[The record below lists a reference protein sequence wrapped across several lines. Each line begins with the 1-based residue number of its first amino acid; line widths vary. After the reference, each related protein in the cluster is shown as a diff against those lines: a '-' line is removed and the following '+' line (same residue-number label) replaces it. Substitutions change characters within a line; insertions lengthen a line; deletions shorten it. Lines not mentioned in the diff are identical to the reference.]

1 MKAVLSCLTTHT
13 KILISKSLG
22 PSEHWVSDGLI
33 IMMNDQQL
41 LRFSRHIL
49 LDEIGIEGQE
59 KLLAAHVLV
68 VGCGGLGAAALPYLA
83 AAGIGSLTIADADT
97 IDETNLQRQIT
108 FTETDIGKN
117 KALVMQG
124 RLKQINSQT
133 HITAIAE
140 FLDEA
145 RLVEL
150 ANAADIILDCSD
162 NYPTRQAVNRAAV
175 VTRTPLVSAAAVG
188 FDGQI
193 AVYRPDLPDTPCYA
207 CLFDGEQASD
217 GACALFGVFSP
228 LVGVIGTT
236 QAAEALKVLIGIG
249 TPSHGKLSTY
259 NALSGKWQQYGVGRN
274 PECPVCGGR

>member
-1 MKAVLSCLTTHT
+1 
-13 KILISKSLG
+13 
-22 PSEHWVSDGLI
+22 
-33 IMMNDQQL
+33 
-41 LRFSRHIL
+41 
-49 LDEIGIEGQE
+49 
-59 KLLAAHVLV
+59 
-68 VGCGGLGAAALPYLA
+68 
-83 AAGIGSLTIADADT
+83 
-97 IDETNLQRQIT
+97 
-108 FTETDIGKN
+108 
-117 KALVMQG
+117 MQG

-162 NYPTRQAVNRAAV
+162 NYPTRQAVNRVAV
-175 VTRTPLVSAAAVG
+175 ATHTPLVSAAAVG

-249 TPSHGKLSTY
+249 APSHGKLSTY
-259 NALSGKWQQYGVGRN
+259 NALSGKWQQYGVRHN
-274 PECPVCGGR
+274 PECPVCSGR

>member
-1 MKAVLSCLTTHT
+1 
-13 KILISKSLG
+13 
-22 PSEHWVSDGLI
+22 
-33 IMMNDQQL
+33 MMNDQQL

-68 VGCGGLGAAALPYLA
+68 IGCGGLGAAALPYLA

-108 FTETDIGKN
+108 FTEADIGKN
-117 KALVMQG
+117 KALVIQG

-133 HITAIAE
+133 HITAIVE

-145 RLVEL
+145 KLVEL

-175 VTRTPLVSAAAVG
+175 ATRTPLVSAAAVG

-193 AVYRPDLPDTPCYA
+193 AVTVPIFPIRLAMPA
-207 CLFDGEQASD
+207 CLTANKP
-217 GACALFGVFSP
+217 ATV
-228 LVGVIGTT
+228 LVHCL
-236 QAAEALKVLIGIG
+236 AFFRHW
-249 TPSHGKLSTY
+249 S
-259 NALSGKWQQYGVGRN
+259 ALSERPKPSKRSK
-274 PECPVCGGR
+274 C

>member
-1 MKAVLSCLTTHT
+1 
-13 KILISKSLG
+13 
-22 PSEHWVSDGLI
+22 
-33 IMMNDQQL
+33 MMNDQQL

-59 KLLAAHVLV
+59 KLLAAHALV

-83 AAGIGSLTIADADT
+83 AAGIGRLTIADADT

-108 FTETDIGKN
+108 FTEADIGKN

-133 HITAIAE
+133 HIAAIAE

-145 RLVEL
+145 KLVEL
-150 ANAADIILDCSD
+150 ANDADIILDCS
-162 NYPTRQAVNRAAV
+162 
-175 VTRTPLVSAAAVG
+175 AAAVRG
-188 FDGQI
+188 DGQI
-193 AVYRPDLPDTPCYA
+193 AVYRPDRPDTPCYA
-207 CLFDGEQASD
+207 CLFDGEQADD

-228 LVGVIGTT
+228 LVGVVGTT

-249 TPSHGKLSTY
+249 APSHGKLSTY
-259 NALSGKWQQYGVGRN
+259 NALSGQWRQYGVRRN

>member
-1 MKAVLSCLTTHT
+1 
-13 KILISKSLG
+13 
-22 PSEHWVSDGLI
+22 
-33 IMMNDQQL
+33 MMNDQQL

-59 KLLAAHVLV
+59 KLLAAHALV

-83 AAGIGSLTIADADT
+83 AAGIGRLTIADADT

-108 FTETDIGKN
+108 FTEADIGKN

-145 RLVEL
+145 KLVEL

-175 VTRTPLVSAAAVG
+175 ATRTPLVSAAAVG

-236 QAAEALKVLIGIG
+236 QAAEALKVLLGIG

-259 NALSGKWQQYGVGRN
+259 NALSGQWRQYGVRRN
-274 PECPVCGGR
+274 PDCPVCGGR

>member
-1 MKAVLSCLTTHT
+1 
-13 KILISKSLG
+13 
-22 PSEHWVSDGLI
+22 
-33 IMMNDQQL
+33 MMNDQQL

-97 IDETNLQRQIT
+97 VDETNLQRQIT
-108 FTETDIGKN
+108 FTEADIGKN

-162 NYPTRQAVNRAAV
+162 NYPTRQAINRAAV
-175 VTRTPLVSAAAVG
+175 ATRTPLVSAAAVG

-249 TPSHGKLSTY
+249 THAVARQTFHL
-259 NALSGKWQQYGVGRN
+259 
-274 PECPVCGGR
+274 

>member
-1 MKAVLSCLTTHT
+1 
-13 KILISKSLG
+13 
-22 PSEHWVSDGLI
+22 
-33 IMMNDQQL
+33 MMNDQQL

-59 KLLAAHVLV
+59 KLLAAHALV

-83 AAGIGSLTIADADT
+83 AAGIGRLTIADADT
-97 IDETNLQRQIT
+97 VDETNLQRQIT
-108 FTETDIGKN
+108 FTEADIGKN

-133 HITAIAE
+133 HITAMAE

-162 NYPTRQAVNRAAV
+162 NYPTRQAVNRAAFA
-175 VTRTPLVSAAAVG
+175 TRTPLVSAAAVG

-193 AVYRPDLPDTPCYA
+193 AVYRPDLPILLAMPA
-207 CLFDGEQASD
+207 CLTVNKPAT
-217 GACALFGVFSP
+217 ALVHCSAFFRPWS
-228 LVGVIGTT
+228 
-236 QAAEALKVLIGIG
+236 
-249 TPSHGKLSTY
+249 
-259 NALSGKWQQYGVGRN
+259 ALSERPKPPKRSKCCSVSVRRRTAN
-274 PECPVCGGR
+274 FPPTTH

>member
-1 MKAVLSCLTTHT
+1 
-13 KILISKSLG
+13 
-22 PSEHWVSDGLI
+22 
-33 IMMNDQQL
+33 MMNDQQL

-59 KLLAAHVLV
+59 KLLSAHVLV

-108 FTETDIGKN
+108 FTEADIGKN

-162 NYPTRQAVNRAAV
+162 NYPCLLYTSDAA
-175 VTRTPLVSAAAVG
+175 
-188 FDGQI
+188 D
-193 AVYRPDLPDTPCYA
+193 
-207 CLFDGEQASD
+207 E
-217 GACALFGVFSP
+217 
-228 LVGVIGTT
+228 
-236 QAAEALKVLIGIG
+236 
-249 TPSHGKLSTY
+249 
-259 NALSGKWQQYGVGRN
+259 
-274 PECPVCGGR
+274 